1 MGLFSFFRRKLTEYR
16 YARML
21 SGGVPVFSQF
31 GDNIYASD
39 VVQSCVNCIVSEL
52 RKLNPRHI
60 IRQGND
66 TRTTNRTDIQS
77 VLDNPNPLMTT
88 SEFLEKI
95 IWRLF
100 LDCNSFVYPVYD
112 GAGKLQALYPLAP
125 SQVEFLQDAS
135 DTLYVRMSF
144 PAGQSY
150 TLPYSRV
157 IHLKYRYSVNEFM
170 GGNSSGQPDNGALLQ
185 TLELNNTLLQGLGKA
200 MKASFGING
209 VVKFNTMLDKDGAM
223 AAAID
228 KMEKQLQAGESGL
241 LGLGL
246 QAEFIQLTRDVK
258 LVDADTLKF
267 LDEKILRQYG
277 VSLPILT
284 GDYTTEQL
292 SAFYQKTLEP
302 LIISLGQAF
311 TKVLFSP
318 TERAFGNRVEFYP
331 AELIFMNTD
340 QKLEMV
346 RLLGDSGALF
356 ENEKRS
362 AFGLPPIRELEGVRT
377 QSLNYVNSNLAAQYQ
392 VGQYGQTPQTQDG
405 KTGDNNE

>member
-100 LDCNSFVYPVYD
+100 LDFNSFVYPVYD

-144 PAGQSY
+144 QAGQSY

-209 VVKFNTMLDKDGAM
+209 VVKFNTMVDKDGVM

-246 QAEFIQLTRDVK
+246 QADFIQLTRDVK

-311 TKVLFSP
+311 SKVLFSP

-377 QSLNYVNSNLAAQYQ
+377 QSLNYVNSNLASQYQ

>member
-100 LDCNSFVYPVYD
+100 LDFNSFVYPVYD

-246 QAEFIQLTRDVK
+246 QADFIQLTRDVK

-377 QSLNYVNSNLAAQYQ
+377 QSLNYVNSKLASQYQ